1 MIIEK
6 VTVLK
11 AREGFYL
18 TNGDTFAKV
27 VYLGKND
34 SPDNWHE
41 VTEAE
46 KEQAEAEQAEAAEKA
61 EQTV

>member
-11 AREGFYL
+11 AKEGFYL
-18 TNGDTFAKV
+18 TNGQVFGKI
-27 VYLGKND
+27 VYLADTD
-34 SPDNWHE
+34 SPANWHE

-46 KEQAEAEQAEAAEKA
+46 KEEAEK
-61 EQTV
+61 EQENNTETV

>member
-1 MIIEK
+1 MIVENQ
-6 VTVLK
+6 TVLK
-11 AREGFYL
+11 ADEGFYL

-27 VYLGKND
+27 VYLGKYD

-46 KEQAEAEQAEAAEKA
+46 KEQAEAE
-61 EQTV
+61 EQGGDVE

>member
-1 MIIEK
+1 MIIEN

-11 AREGFYL
+11 ARDGFYL
-18 TNGDTFAKV
+18 TNGDVFAKV
-27 VYLGKND
+27 VYLGKYD

-46 KEQAEAEQAEAAEKA
+46 KEQLEK
-61 EQTV
+61 EIENTGDE